1 MALYSLVAAQ
11 PSSLSHL
18 LVMNDV
24 HQFSAGQG
32 PRSVNL
38 LTALLYQATNGLPS
52 TGSGSGGGRHVVT
65 GQDSHD
71 SHMTYI

>member
-11 PSSLSHL
+11 TIQPFHL

-32 PRSVNL
+32 SRSVNL

-52 TGSGSGGGRHVVT
+52 TGSRSGGGRHVVT